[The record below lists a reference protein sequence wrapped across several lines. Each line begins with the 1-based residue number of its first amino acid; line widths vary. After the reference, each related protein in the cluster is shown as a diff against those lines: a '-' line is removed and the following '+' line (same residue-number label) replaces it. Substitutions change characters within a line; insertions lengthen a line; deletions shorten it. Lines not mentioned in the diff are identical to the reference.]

1 MKLGTLA
8 ALCACLLFIGC
19 DPVEDSDVVPAGGNA
34 GEGGAAGAGGGEA
47 GAAGAGG
54 GEAGTAGTGGGEAG
68 TAGAGGGEAGTA
80 GAGGGE
86 AGTAG
91 AGGGEAGI
99 AGAGGG
105 EAGSG
110 GMVPCKDVDRD
121 GECDDVDSLCNA
133 DGIPLACR
141 RATPDCPPNTVP
153 ETRNGCFTDRCVTWD
168 ECGELVPS
176 DTPCGGIAGIQCP
189 DGFFCNYP
197 IEAMCGSGD
206 MQGVCTPFEPDGPCT
221 RELFFGSVVVT
232 EKPTEMSVKRFG
244 RERQLHLL
252 GNVTQSLF
260 HVAPVGRRHV
270 RMGNTATTLSMQV
283 ADEPIDQVSAR
294 HSTRKC
300 RVPESIFQSV
310 AVMARHIR
318 IRAMPKPQVCPLT
331 LKDHALQKVSLV
343 H

>member
-1 MKLGTLA
+1 MLYRQ
-8 ALCACLLFIGC
+8 
-19 DPVEDSDVVPAGGNA
+19 VEMLVKVVQRVPAVVKLVQRVP
-34 GEGGAAGAGGGEA
+34 
-47 GAAGAGG
+47 GG

-91 AGGGEAGI
+91 AGGGEAGT

-153 ETRNGCFTDRCVTWD
+153 ETRNGCFTDRCVTWMNV
-168 ECGELVPS
+168 ESWCLLIRLVAVS
-176 DTPCGGIAGIQCP
+176 RASNVRTVSSAIIRSKRCVVRGICRGYVRLSSQTDRVPENC
-189 DGFFCNYP
+189 
-197 IEAMCGSGD
+197 
-206 MQGVCTPFEPDGPCT
+206 
-221 RELFFGSVVVT
+221 FGSVVVT
-232 EKPTEMSVKRFG
+232 GETYGNECEALRAGTSVASVG
-244 RERQLHLL
+244 QCDSE
-252 GNVTQSLF
+252 
-260 HVAPVGRRHV
+260 PVSCGTRGTPPCAD
-270 RMGNTATTLSMQV
+270 GNTATTLSMQV

-300 RVPESIFQSV
+300 RVP
-310 AVMARHIR
+310 
-318 IRAMPKPQVCPLT
+318 
-331 LKDHALQKVSLV
+331 
-343 H
+343 